1 MTLDALCIS
10 LSSQI
15 FLYVNV
21 IREAFKC
28 SHSLARSQP
37 KPLNQ
42 IFGDNNLFFSNT
54 IDENCFYFWAPHC
67 NSTLRVK
74 CLDCGNVIFRGRRVT
89 GLNVSR
95 GMPVGICSQGAGCE
109 VNRSDVQ

>member
-1 MTLDALCIS
+1 MTLDALCII

-15 FLYVNV
+15 FLCVNV

-37 KPLNQ
+37 NPLNQ

-54 IDENCFYFWAPHC
+54 IDEDS
-67 NSTLRVK
+67 STS
-74 CLDCGNVIFRGRRVT
+74 
-89 GLNVSR
+89 GLLTAVVPYVLSVLTVAMLFSE
-95 GMPVGICSQGAGCE
+95 GEETLALT
-109 VNRSDVQ
+109 

>member
-37 KPLNQ
+37 NPLNQ
-42 IFGDNNLFFSNT
+42 IFGYNNLFFSNT
-54 IDENCFYFWAPHC
+54 IDEDCFYFWVSHC
-67 NSTLRVK
+67 NSSYMLSVLTVAMLFSEGEETLA
-74 CLDCGNVIFRGRRVT
+74 L
-89 GLNVSR
+89 
-95 GMPVGICSQGAGCE
+95 M
-109 VNRSDVQ
+109 